1 MEWLKSKLVSG
12 ANWLKSK
19 FQQVRLWICGIIGCP
34 KYINSTDCLD
44 KVVQK
49 TKIKLRKKAK
59 KKGK

>member
-1 MEWLKSKLVSG
+1 MEWINDKLVTC
-12 ANWLKSK
+12 ANWLKSNI
-19 FQQVRLWICGIIGCP
+19 QPVRLWICGAIGCP
-34 KYINSTDCLD
+34 VCRGSTECLD